1 MNRATR
7 NSTESEAEIKD
18 KKENLYWSAK
28 LKELEV
34 GFGYDSEIPFI
45 C

>member
-1 MNRATR
+1 MNRTAR

-34 GFGYDSEIPFI
+34 SL
-45 C
+45 